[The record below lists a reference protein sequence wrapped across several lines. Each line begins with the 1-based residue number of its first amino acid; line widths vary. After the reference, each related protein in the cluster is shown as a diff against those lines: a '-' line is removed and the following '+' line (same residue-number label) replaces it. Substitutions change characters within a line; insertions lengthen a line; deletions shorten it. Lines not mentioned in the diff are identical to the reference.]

1 MVVGGG
7 VEPWLELHLL
17 VAHAG
22 SVHVGV
28 DGVGLPAHVAQELEV
43 DLVVVVAQ
51 RRRLQAHGNGKGKRA
66 KIQDDALDC
75 MHYIFGYVVGFRVE
89 FSSSSTP
96 IHLNICGLM

>member
-1 MVVGGG
+1 MHAYYCLRDHAGCPGDGVVVVVGGG

-51 RRRLQAHGNGKGKRA
+51 RRRLRAHMEMN
-66 KIQDDALDC
+66 
-75 MHYIFGYVVGFRVE
+75 
-89 FSSSSTP
+89 
-96 IHLNICGLM
+96 

>member
-28 DGVGLPAHVAQELEV
+28 DGVGLPAHVAKELEV

-51 RRRLQAHGNGKGKRA
+51 RRRLQAGTWKGKA
-66 KIQDDALDC
+66 KIDSMMYCIISWVLMHTAL
-75 MHYIFGYVVGFRVE
+75 
-89 FSSSSTP
+89 T
-96 IHLNICGLM
+96 